1 MNRHGHIVS
10 HRIAKVK
17 NVVYGVTAVS
27 LYQSESH
34 LDIMWVF
41 HNYKNKFINLLRQTA
56 IFTTQRKFH
65 MHTDDQGNVEFF
77 QDLKNKVFTKYL
89 TSYQP
94 IILNVDRKSRHH

>member
-17 NVVYGVTAVS
+17 NVVYDVTAVL

-41 HNYKNKFINLLRQTA
+41 HNYKNKFINL
-56 IFTTQRKFH
+56 
-65 MHTDDQGNVEFF
+65 
-77 QDLKNKVFTKYL
+77 
-89 TSYQP
+89 
-94 IILNVDRKSRHH
+94 

>member
-41 HNYKNKFINLLRQTA
+41 HNYKSKFINL
-56 IFTTQRKFH
+56 
-65 MHTDDQGNVEFF
+65 
-77 QDLKNKVFTKYL
+77 
-89 TSYQP
+89 
-94 IILNVDRKSRHH
+94 